1 MRPLGCLVGPSA
13 RRAALIAIGLASW
26 AAIGCRASASAEL
39 NAGGEA
45 KSSDA
50 EFEDEAAA
58 SSSLSEPEAEPSAEY
73 ALLGARHDLRL
84 SPDRKTAT
92 CSCVAMAVG
101 AASDTALSWQ
111 GPRPN
116 IDPQSQLVI
125 ALNSE
130 GIACSDAPKDGLG
143 ASYWGYR
150 VSGDDVVVFLE
161 VARFGRPVTTGAI
174 IPKPMGN
181 GQVVVQPV
189 TKDVPYGRPL
199 DASQKVCRLGNPGP
213 RRTSGP
219 APAPGAEEGG
229 E

>member
-1 MRPLGCLVGPSA
+1 MRLLGHSVLVQSA
-13 RRAALIAIGLASW
+13 RLAAAALVLSVCTF
-26 AAIGCRASASAEL
+26 GCRASASAEL
-39 NAGGEA
+39 NAGGKA
-45 KSSDA
+45 KSEEANFDEPA
-50 EFEDEAAA
+50 EESNLADE
-58 SSSLSEPEAEPSAEY
+58 SAEPSADY

-84 SPDRKTAT
+84 SPDKKSPT
-92 CSCVAMAVG
+92 CNCVAMVLGPAN
-101 AASDTALSWQ
+101 DPALSWQ

-116 IDPQSQLVI
+116 VDPQTQLVV

-130 GIACSDAPKDGLG
+130 GIACSSAPKDGLG

-150 VSGDDVVVFLE
+150 MSGDDVVVFLE
-161 VARFGRPVTTGAI
+161 VARFGRPITTGAI
-174 IPKPMGN
+174 IPKPVGS

-213 RRTSGP
+213 QRASGP
-219 APAPGAEEGG
+219 APVPDVDDG